1 MNLLLI
7 LCHRARTLEDWRAV
21 DAAHVHRASLHSL
34 IIETPWLSIVM
45 DDLFLYHTLG
55 LWWAN
60 WDEAS
65 RGELAV
71 ARPHDIF
78 GLDGGR
84 QSGLGNLIKAES
96 SVMLTSLL
104 LGARYDHTLATIFE
118 SFVIVR
124 VHLRLSCHVLSTGR
138 EWLLL
143 LGQLLDDL
151 SKVTN
156 FRSLDL
162 FLW

>member
-1 MNLLLI
+1 M
-7 LCHRARTLEDWRAV
+7 
-21 DAAHVHRASLHSL
+21 
-34 IIETPWLSIVM
+34 
-45 DDLFLYHTLG
+45 
-55 LWWAN
+55 
-60 WDEAS
+60 
-65 RGELAV
+65 

-124 VHLRLSCHVLSTGR
+124 VHLRLSCHELGTGR

-143 LGQLLDDL
+143 LCQLLDDL